1 VAGFS
6 SFGDAKSNP
15 DMLDLSRHHLRSL
28 HGDFVEALVGA
39 IEEVLQQHLMER
51 PCGVAVSKDR

>member
-15 DMLDLSRHHLRSL
+15 DMLDLSLHHLRSL
-28 HGDFVEALVGA
+28 HGDFVEARIGA
-39 IEEVLQQHLMER
+39 IEHGLLAR
-51 PCGVAVSKDR
+51 

>member
-6 SFGDAKSNP
+6 SLGDAKSNP

-28 HGDFVEALVGA
+28 HGDFVEARVGA
-39 IEEVLQQHLMER
+39 IEHGLLAR
-51 PCGVAVSKDR
+51 